1 MLTDSQEGHI
11 GFVPSPHALS
21 YNISFSHIYSFI
33 SISQKNQSAR
43 ICSDQLHIDVCHFS
57 LENYVLTLQNWRQK
71 FLKCLEKPVKVTR
84 KQLALCI
91 SDLSTFP
98 FMFSRQVSF
107 VSNYGWREQP
117 FDRKFRLVQCELSTA
132 AHKRRKNIEMAIFL
146 KKGSTSQSHNNF
158 LFGLLHR
165 LICTR
170 KPFARKIIKCLD
182 IFRPSVTGI
191 KHVS

>member
-1 MLTDSQEGHI
+1 MLTGSQEGHI

-33 SISQKNQSAR
+33 STSQKAVCTSYVATTSFILMFVFLR
-43 ICSDQLHIDVCHFS
+43 ILRTYI
-57 LENYVLTLQNWRQK
+57 LQNWRQK

-117 FDRKFRLVQCELSTA
+117 FDRKYRLVQCELNST

-146 KKGSTSQSHNNF
+146 KKGSTSQSYNNF
-158 LFGLLHR
+158 LFGLLHTNMHQKTV
-165 LICTR
+165 C
-170 KPFARKIIKCLD
+170 KENNKM
-182 IFRPSVTGI
+182 S
-191 KHVS
+191 

>member
-1 MLTDSQEGHI
+1 MLTGSQEGHI

-33 SISQKNQSAR
+33 SISQINS
-43 ICSDQLHIDVCHFS
+43 LHVHVATSFILMFVIFPHKTTYLKPNSTNFGGK
-57 LENYVLTLQNWRQK
+57 K

-117 FDRKFRLVQCELSTA
+117 FDRKFRLVQCELNST
-132 AHKRRKNIEMAIFL
+132 AHKRRK
-146 KKGSTSQSHNNF
+146 KY
-158 LFGLLHR
+158 
-165 LICTR
+165 
-170 KPFARKIIKCLD
+170 
-182 IFRPSVTGI
+182 
-191 KHVS
+191 